1 MEVNL
6 ESPLP
11 ASLPVGKATAIFC
24 SGSCPEGVDRLELV
38 VDGERHAAAAFGM
51 PRPDLGDE
59 LRGFWGT
66 VPVREHDAP
75 GTVELQ
81 AAIRLPDGRETLA
94 PLGRVPVVG
103 PAAAPPLEAAR
114 QGTIAICMATFE
126 PDMNLFRAQV
136 ESLRAQTYDNWI
148 CFVSDDC
155 SAPEQFE
162 RITEVIGSDPRFV
175 VSRSEV
181 RRGFYRN
188 FERALELV
196 PAGVEL
202 VALCDHDDKWY
213 PEKLQVL
220 HDSLGSAQLA
230 YSDQRLVDIDGRVLR
245 DTLWSGRRNNHT
257 DLASMLVANTI
268 TGAASLFRR
277 AVMEAALPFPDPPGI
292 DFHDHW
298 IALVALASGDVVYVD
313 RPLYDYVQHSGAVFG
328 EVTQGP
334 KPSLRGRLRGWRAAY
349 FCGYMQREVQAQALL
364 ARLGPRLTPEKRRAL
379 ERYVAAQRSLPSFA
393 WLAARS
399 LRRFAG
405 RSETLGSETELA
417 QGILWKWLIKL
428 RSRLPGRRLSD
439 ASFPDP
445 MSFQQKR
452 LRRWRARV

>member
-24 SGSCPEGVDRLELV
+24 FGSCTHDVERIQLV
-38 VDGERHAAAAFGM
+38 VDGVRHPVAAFGM
-51 PRPDLGDE
+51 PRPDLGNE
-59 LRGFWGT
+59 LTGFWGT
-66 VPVREHDAP
+66 VPVTPHEAP
-75 GTVELQ
+75 GAVELE
-81 AAIRLPDGRETLA
+81 AAIGLPDGRETLA
-94 PLGRVPVVG
+94 PLGRVAVVE
-103 PAAAPPLEAAR
+103 PSPPPPFEVPSPDM
-114 QGTIAICMATFE
+114 IAICMATFE
-126 PDMNLFRAQV
+126 PDMDLFRAQV
-136 ESLRAQTYDNWI
+136 ESLRAQTYEHWI
-148 CFVSDDC
+148 CLVSDDC

-162 RITEVIGSDPRFV
+162 QITDVIGSDTRFV

-188 FERALELV
+188 FERALEMV
-196 PAGVEL
+196 PAGVRL
-202 VALCDHDDKWY
+202 VALCDHDDRWY

-220 HDSLGSAQLA
+220 HYSLGSAQLV
-230 YSDQRLVDIDGRVLR
+230 YSDQRLLDIDGRVLR

-257 DLASMLVANTI
+257 DLASLLVANSI

-277 AVMEAALPFPDPPGI
+277 EVMQAALPFPDPPGI

-298 IALVALASGDVVYVD
+298 IGLVALASGDVAYVD
-313 RPLYDYVQHSGAVFG
+313 RPLYDYVQHRGAVFG

-334 KPSLRGRLRGWRAAY
+334 KPSLRSRLRGWRAAY

-364 ARLGPRLTPEKRRAL
+364 ARLGDRLTGKKRRVL
-379 ERYVAAQRSLPSFA
+379 ERYVAAQRSLPAFA

-405 RSETLGSETELA
+405 RSETLGSESELA
-417 QGILWKWLIKL
+417 QGILWKWMIEL

-445 MSFQQKR
+445 MSFQQRR

>member
-1 MEVNL
+1 
-6 ESPLP
+6 
-11 ASLPVGKATAIFC
+11 
-24 SGSCPEGVDRLELV
+24 RL
-38 VDGERHAAAAFGM
+38 A
-51 PRPDLGDE
+51 
-59 LRGFWGT
+59 
-66 VPVREHDAP
+66 
-75 GTVELQ
+75 
-81 AAIRLPDGRETLA
+81 DGREAIVPLA
-94 PLGRVPVVG
+94 RVPVVEPP
-103 PAAAPPLEAAR
+103 PAPTFEVLPA
-114 QGTIAICMATFE
+114 GTIAICMATFE

-136 ESLRAQTYDNWI
+136 ESLRAQTYERWT
-148 CFVSDDC
+148 CLVSDDC
-155 SAPEQFE
+155 SSPEHFE
-162 RITEVIGSDPRFV
+162 QITEAIGADPRFV
-175 VSRSEV
+175 ITRSEV

-188 FERALELV
+188 FERALEMV
-196 PAGVEL
+196 PDGVEL
-202 VALCDHDDKWY
+202 VALCDHDDRWY

-220 HDSLGSAQLA
+220 HDSLGPAQLV

-245 DTLWSGRRNNHT
+245 DTLWRGRRNNHT

-277 AVMEAALPFPDPPGI
+277 EVLETALPFPDPPGI

-298 IALVALASGDVVYVD
+298 IALVALASGDVAYVD

-334 KPSLRGRLRGWRAAY
+334 KPTLSGRLRGWRAAY
-349 FCGYMQREVQAQALL
+349 FCGYMQRDVQAQTLL
-364 ARLGPRLTPEKRRAL
+364 ARLGSRLAAPKRRVL
-379 ERYVAAQRSLPSFA
+379 ERYVAAQRSLPAFL

-417 QGILWKWLIKL
+417 QGILWKWLIEA
-428 RSRLPGRRLSD
+428 RSRLPGHRLSD